1 MTTTVSDAPVP
12 AVTDRRFGGIARL
25 YGVEGLQR
33 FREAHVCVVGIG
45 GVGSWAVEALARS
58 AVGTLTLIDLDNVAE
73 SNVNRQIHALDGA
86 FGKAKVE
93 AMAER
98 IGAINPSCRVI
109 QVEDF
114 VTLDN
119 VAELIRRDFDWVLDC
134 MDAFRIKAALAADCR
149 RHKIKLVTVGA
160 AGGMTDPTRIKVLD
174 LSRTAQDPLLART
187 RKQLRDR
194 HGFPTNPQRRFSIPA
209 VFSDEHSLFPSA
221 DGGVCQQRDPGAS
234 ASGLNCAGGIGSVMT
249 VTASF
254 GLVAVSLVLN
264 RLAGR
269 LPKGYAKSPHAREE
283 GDAEPGPG
291 ADA

>member
-1 MTTTVSDAPVP
+1 MTTISPESESYL
-12 AVTDRRFGGIARL
+12 DRRFGGITRL
-25 YGVEGLQR
+25 YGVEGLR
-33 FREAHVCVVGIG
+33 RLREAHVCVVGVG
-45 GVGSWAVEALARS
+45 GVGSWAAEALARS
-58 AVGTLTLIDLDNVAE
+58 AVGTLTLIDLDNVAV

-86 FGKAKVE
+86 YGTAKVR

-98 IGAINPSCRVI
+98 IAAINPACRVI

-114 VTLDN
+114 VTVDN
-119 VAELIRRDFDWVLDC
+119 VAELITRDFHWVLDC
-134 MDAFRIKAALAADCR
+134 MDAFRIKAALAAHCR
-149 RHKIKLVTVGA
+149 RTKIKLVTVGA

-194 HGFPTNPQRRFSIPA
+194 HGFPANPQRRFSIPA
-209 VFSDEHSLFPSA
+209 VFSDEHALYPTA
-221 DGGVCQQRDPGAS
+221 DGGVCQQRDPGAA

-269 LPKGYAKSPHAREE
+269 LPKGYAGAVPAR
-283 GDAEPGPG
+283 A
-291 ADA
+291 AL